1 MLPSGA
7 HMSSKQ
13 ASISGIKALLIFKMP
28 ITLSVKGKLAVYMP
42 FALGSLVMSTK
53 SDPMAEYSIPV

>member
-1 MLPSGA
+1 
-7 HMSSKQ
+7 MSSKQ

-28 ITLSVKGKLAVYMP
+28 ITLSVKGKLAIYMP
-42 FALGSLVMSTK
+42 LALESLVMSTK